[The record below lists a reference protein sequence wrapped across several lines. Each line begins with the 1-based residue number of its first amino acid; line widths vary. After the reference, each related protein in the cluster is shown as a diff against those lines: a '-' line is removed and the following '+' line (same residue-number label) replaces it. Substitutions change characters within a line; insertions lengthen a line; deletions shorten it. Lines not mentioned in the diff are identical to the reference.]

1 MTTTTSTQAPAGA
14 ELQRR
19 VDDLP
24 LPGRPLDW
32 DDGGTPIEG
41 NVVHQYHPRGERF
54 PRWADI
60 KTREHL
66 LDVQAQPA
74 RFEVRILF
82 KVPVEE
88 LARGPI
94 SRVAAAQERL
104 DRIERLAGAAIANMR
119 AAMAVFGEKP

>member
-1 MTTTTSTQAPAGA
+1 MTTTTSTQPQAGA

-19 VDDLP
+19 VDDMP
-24 LPGRPLDW
+24 LPDRQLDW
-32 DDGGTPIEG
+32 DDGTPIEG
-41 NVVHQYHPRGERF
+41 NVVHQYHPRGERL

-74 RFEVRILF
+74 RFEVRTLF
-82 KVPVEE
+82 KVPVDD

-119 AAMAVFGEKP
+119 AAMAALGEKP